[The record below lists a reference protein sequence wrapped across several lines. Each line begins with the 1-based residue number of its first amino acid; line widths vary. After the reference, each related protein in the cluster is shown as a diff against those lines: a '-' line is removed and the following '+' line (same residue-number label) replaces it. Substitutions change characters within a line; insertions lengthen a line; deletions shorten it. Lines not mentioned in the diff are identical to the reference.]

1 VRNEFREVE
10 RLRAVPVIGS
20 APEPKKR
27 AWRHGRA
34 WKMKILDFGMPGKI
48 RIRASI

>member
-20 APEPKKR
+20 APERKNV
-27 AWRHGRA
+27 
-34 WKMKILDFGMPGKI
+34 PGGTDVLGK
-48 RIRASI
+48 